1 MIGTET
7 LADTKPA
14 RWRVLL
20 NLLLA
25 AAVIAAFLPALD
37 VFIAGD
43 DFEWL
48 DTSYDIVGDPLS
60 SLGLINHFFRPL
72 VKWTYLGDYLIFG
85 QAGVGYVATNLLI
98 HFLNSLLLY
107 MLLERQ
113 PLHPVVAAAAA
124 AAFALSPL
132 HSEAVLWAAGRP
144 DTVLLACWLG
154 ALLLLDN
161 WFEGSSAWRAATF
174 TGVALLGIGAKE
186 SWIVFPFLVVAYL
199 ALALGLP
206 LWIAV
211 RRMAVLWIAWVVYI
225 VVFLVIPLVT
235 GAQSATHY
243 ADFRILPALVKT
255 SATLLGFCGLGWI
268 PIEGWAVVSLST
280 LIVVGTTGWLIRTH
294 NGFGLWALLWL
305 VVTLALV
312 APFQMAVLRHNYLP
326 LAGFW
331 LLVAAV
337 LDHILTGVLSHAAGR
352 RFQWLKLGLATSAI
366 ALLAIEGWALQREIA
381 DYRFYGDFHR
391 RLCESYAEIEPE
403 IPREQLLAFVDR
415 GTVRGVEVV
424 IDAVQ
429 GCDKT
434 FFVRRDA
441 VWQLVFLPPLAN
453 FMGRPFDERLEQ
465 VETEGGGVV
474 PDAFTVLLFEDTG
487 FSLRPDL
494 KDAVEKAIDA
504 AGGAPHGISLYRF
517 SAR

>member
-1 MIGTET
+1 M
-7 LADTKPA
+7 ADTKLA

-20 NLLLA
+20 NVLLV

-48 DTSYDIVGDPLS
+48 DASYDIIGDPIS

-72 VKWTYLGDYLIFG
+72 VKWIYLGDYLIFG
-85 QAGVGYVATNLLI
+85 QVGVGYIATSLLI

-107 MLLERQ
+107 VFLKKRLLN
-113 PLHPVVAAAAA
+113 PVVAAIAA

-144 DTVLLACWLG
+144 DTVLLVCWLG
-154 ALLLLDN
+154 ALQLLDR
-161 WFEGSSAWRAATF
+161 WFERPSTRRAAAF
-174 TGVALLGIGAKE
+174 TAVALLGIGAKE

-199 ALALGLP
+199 VLVLGMP
-206 LWIAV
+206 LRVAV
-211 RRMAVLWIAWVVYI
+211 RRVAVLWFAWAVYI
-225 VVFLVIPLVT
+225 VVFLVIPVVT

-255 SATLLGFCGLGWI
+255 STTVLGYCGLGWL
-268 PIEGWAVVSLST
+268 PIHAGAAT
-280 LIVVGTTGWLIRTH
+280 AAAIVIVAGIAIWLIRTG
-294 NGFGLWALLWL
+294 NRFGQWALLWMIA
-305 VVTLALV
+305 TLALV
-312 APFQMAVLRHNYLP
+312 APFPMAVLRHNYLP

-331 LLVAAV
+331 MLVAAV
-337 LDHILTGVLSHAAGR
+337 IDHALGGVLSHASGR
-352 RFQWLKLGLATSAI
+352 RFQRLKPGLAMSAVI

-403 IPREQLLAFVDR
+403 IPRERPLAFVDR
-415 GTVRGVEVV
+415 GTIRGVEVV
-424 IDAVQ
+424 IDAVR

-441 VWQLVFLPPLAN
+441 VWQMVFLPPLAN
-453 FMGRPFDERLEQ
+453 FMGRPFDERLEH
-465 VETEGGGVV
+465 VEFEVGDVV

-494 KDAVEKAIDA
+494 QDVVVKASEVS
-504 AGGAPHGISLYRF
+504 GNLPSGVSLYRF
-517 SAR
+517 RAR

>member
-1 MIGTET
+1 M
-7 LADTKPA
+7 ADTKPA

-20 NLLLA
+20 NVLMA

-48 DTSYDIVGDPLS
+48 DASYDIVGDPLS

-85 QAGVGYVATNLLI
+85 QIGVGYMVTNLLI

-107 MLLERQ
+107 ALLERRLLQ
-113 PLHPVVAAAAA
+113 PAGGAAAA

-144 DTVLLACWLG
+144 DTLLLTCWLG
-154 ALLLLDN
+154 ALLLLDR
-161 WFEGSSAWRAATF
+161 WFERPTACRAAAF

-199 ALALGLP
+199 ALVLCLP
-206 LWIAV
+206 LRKAV
-211 RRMAVLWIAWVVYI
+211 RRVAVLWIAWVVYI
-225 VVFLVIPLVT
+225 VVFLVIPVVT

-255 SATLLGFCGLGWI
+255 SATVLGFCGLGWM
-268 PIEGWAVVSLST
+268 PIEGWAVVALST
-280 LIVVGTTGWLIRTH
+280 SIAVGTAAWLVRTS

-305 VVTLALV
+305 IATLALV
-312 APFQMAVLRHNYLP
+312 APFPMAVLRHNYLP

-331 LLVAAV
+331 MVVAAV
-337 LDHILTGVLSHAAGR
+337 VDHGFTSVLRHPSGKQYQR
-352 RFQWLKLGLATSAI
+352 LILGLATSATI
-366 ALLAIEGWALQREIA
+366 AVLVVEGWALQHEIT

-391 RLCESYAEIEPE
+391 QLCESFAEIEPD
-403 IPREQLLAFVDR
+403 ISREQPLALVDR
-415 GTVRGVEVV
+415 GTLRGVEVV

-441 VWQLVFLPPLAN
+441 LWQLVFLPPLVN
-453 FMGRPFDERLEQ
+453 FVGRPFEERLER
-465 VETEGGGVV
+465 VVMEEGVVV
-474 PDAFTVLLFEDTG
+474 PDAITVLLFEDRG

-494 KDAVEKAIDA
+494 QDAVAKATDSS
-504 AGGAPHGISLYRF
+504 GNLPPGVSLYRF